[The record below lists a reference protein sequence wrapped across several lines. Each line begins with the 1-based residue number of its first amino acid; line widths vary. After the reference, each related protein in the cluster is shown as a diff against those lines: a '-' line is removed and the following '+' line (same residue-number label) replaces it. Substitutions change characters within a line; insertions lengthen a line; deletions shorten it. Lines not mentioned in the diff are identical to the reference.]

1 MRTAPRPGPA
11 SSTAVR
17 TARATS
23 NVSTSRV
30 VPLPSAFSWAAKA
43 SRSLSWTRL
52 NACALVPLVGMP
64 YSRPA
69 CRLEVDPNPAMYAAR
84 ALATAAISWVRRE
97 PISMS
102 GRPSAAFTIRDAAEA
117 IAQSWLRIAST
128 RVSRTTASANGAST
142 TRIGEPG
149 K

>member
-30 VPLPSAFSWAAKA
+30 VPLPSAASWAANA

-52 NACALVPLVGMP
+52 NACALVPLVGTP
-64 YSRPA
+64 
-69 CRLEVDPNPAMYAAR
+69 
-84 ALATAAISWVRRE
+84 
-97 PISMS
+97 
-102 GRPSAAFTIRDAAEA
+102 
-117 IAQSWLRIAST
+117 
-128 RVSRTTASANGAST
+128 
-142 TRIGEPG
+142 
-149 K
+149 